1 MSQTGET
8 GRDRS
13 RSGKASLVKSGP
25 SDITEGDDMLES
37 SPVSSARL
45 RVRRG
50 VTESTSLF
58 FSFDSK
64 RVGAILEVSGI
75 LVIAGTLTWLL
86 SEGVVFA
93 VLV

>member
-13 RSGKASLVKSGP
+13 RSGKASLVKSSP
-25 SDITEGDDMLES
+25 SDIAEDEDMLES
-37 SPVSSARL
+37 SPVCPARL

-58 FSFDSK
+58 FSLDGK
-64 RVGAILEVSGI
+64 RVGVIPEVSGI
-75 LVIAGTLTWLL
+75 LVGGTLTWLL

>member
-13 RSGKASLVKSGP
+13 RSAPLVKSGP
-25 SDITEGDDMLES
+25 SDITAGDDTLES
-37 SPVSSARL
+37 GPLSRDRLPVRP
-45 RVRRG
+45 G

-58 FSFDSK
+58 FPFDDE
-64 RVGAILEVSGI
+64 RVGTIPKVSAA
-75 LVIAGTLTWLL
+75 LVLGRTSPRLL
-86 SEGVVFA
+86 SESVAFA